1 MLPAEANRH
10 SLLQPLFASFL
21 IFLYNNGMSRISGKT
36 IILGVTGGIAAY
48 KACEITRRLVSEGV
62 TLQVIMT
69 KNATEFISPLTLQI
83 LSRRRVATE
92 VFDLEWESEIGHIS
106 LADSAD
112 LLVVAPASANFIGKA
127 ASGIADDLLTT
138 VLMAVRA
145 PVILFPA
152 MNVNMYNNP
161 VVQENIERLRKRGFM
176 VIEPA
181 EGDLACGYEGRGRLP
196 DTHEIVEEI
205 EKAFSPKDLSG
216 ERILVTAGPTR
227 EFIDS
232 VRFISNPSSGRM
244 GYALARAGWMR
255 GAEVVLISGKTDVP
269 APHGINLVN
278 VVSVLD
284 MYKAVMSRLDWA
296 TIVIKAAAV
305 GDYTPVSRFQ
315 GKMKKGLKEF
325 KLELKQTMD
334 ILSEIGKKKNG
345 KIIVGF
351 AAETEDIVENALA
364 KLRKKNADLM
374 VANDVS
380 KPGMGFGTDT
390 NIVYFADK
398 YGKVEELPLM
408 TKAEIAERIFDKII
422 EIKRLS

>member
-1 MLPAEANRH
+1 
-10 SLLQPLFASFL
+10 
-21 IFLYNNGMSRISGKT
+21 MSRISGKT

-48 KACEITRRLVSEGV
+48 KACEITRRLVSEEA

-83 LSRRRVATE
+83 LSKRRVVTE
-92 VFDLEWESEIGHIS
+92 VLDLEWESEIGHIS

-127 ASGIADDLLTT
+127 TAGIADDLLTT
-138 VLMAVRA
+138 VFMAVRA
-145 PVILFPA
+145 PVILCPA
-152 MNVNMYNNP
+152 MNVNMYNKP
-161 VVQENIERLRKRGFM
+161 VVQENIERLRKRGLI

-205 EKAFSPKDLSG
+205 EKAFTPKDLSG
-216 ERILVTAGPTR
+216 ERILVTAGATR

-232 VRFISNPSSGRM
+232 LRFISNPSSGKM
-244 GYALARAGWMR
+244 GYALARAGSMR
-255 GAEVVLISGKTDVP
+255 GAEVVLISGKADVFP
-269 APHGINLVN
+269 PHGVNLIN
-278 VVSVLD
+278 VVSVSD
-284 MYKAVMSRLDWA
+284 MYEAVMSRLDWA

-305 GDYTPVSRFQ
+305 GDYTPANTFQ
-315 GKMKKGLKEF
+315 GKLKKGLKEF
-325 KLELKQTMD
+325 TLELRQTVD
-334 ILSEIGKKKNG
+334 ILSEVGKKKNG
-345 KIIVGF
+345 KIVVGF
-351 AAETEDIVENALA
+351 AAETEDIVENALG
-364 KLRKKNADLM
+364 KLRRKNADLF

-380 KPGMGFGTDT
+380 KPGVGFGKDT

-398 YGKVEELPLM
+398 EGKVEELPLM

-422 EIKRLS
+422 EIRRLISTS

>member
-1 MLPAEANRH
+1 
-10 SLLQPLFASFL
+10 
-21 IFLYNNGMSRISGKT
+21 MSRITGKT

-48 KACEITRRLVSEGV
+48 KACEITRRLVSEEAK
-62 TLQVIMT
+62 LQVIMT

-83 LSRRRVATE
+83 LSRRRVATD

-112 LLVVAPASANFIGKA
+112 LLVVAPATVNFIGKA

-145 PVILFPA
+145 PVILCPA
-152 MNVNMYNNP
+152 MNVNMYSNP
-161 VVQENIERLRKRGFM
+161 VVQENIERLRKRGFIVM
-176 VIEPA
+176 EPA
-181 EGDLACGYEGRGRLP
+181 EGNLACGYEGQGRLP
-196 DTHEIVEEI
+196 DTDDIVEEI

-216 ERILVTAGPTR
+216 ERILVTAGATR

-232 VRFISNPSSGRM
+232 LRFISNPSSGKM

-255 GAEVVLISGKTDVP
+255 GAEVVLISGKADVLP
-269 APHGINLVN
+269 PHGVNLVY
-278 VVSVLD
+278 VVSVSD
-284 MYKAVMSRLDWA
+284 MYEAVMSRLDWA

-305 GDYTPVSRFQ
+305 GDYTPVNTFK
-315 GKMKKGLKEF
+315 GKLKKGLKEF
-325 KLELKQTMD
+325 ALELRQTVD
-334 ILSEIGKKKNG
+334 ILSEVGKKKNG

-351 AAETEDIVENALA
+351 AAETEDIVENALG
-364 KLRKKNADLM
+364 KLRKKNADLI

-380 KPGMGFGTDT
+380 KPGAGFGDDT

-398 YGKVEELPLM
+398 EGRVEELPVM
-408 TKAEIAERIFDKII
+408 TKAEIAERIFDKIT
-422 EIKRLS
+422 EIKRLPSA